1 MNLKKIQKYLKQN
14 KINIFLINRT
24 DEFLN
29 EYIAPYA
36 ERLKWISNFSGSA
49 GRAIIL
55 ENKAYIFVDGR
66 YSYQV
71 RGEVNKKFF
80 LIKHL
85 KDYWKILEKSI
96 KKNFYIGID
105 PYHHSCDEFKILNQ
119 IITRKKSKI
128 HFFNKNPID
137 LFWNNQPRYPKS
149 KIFIHEY
156 KFSGKTSF
164 KKLKHVQSN
173 LLSKKIDFYIL
184 TKLDSIAW
192 LLNIRGNDMIY
203 SPLFLSY
210 AIVPK
215 KGKIQLFV
223 DKYKIKNIE
232 KKINKIANIH
242 PIQNISKFIY
252 AMEKNCVVGFDESN
266 IPFKFKILC
275 KKNNIYTI
283 NFTDP
288 CIYLKAEK
296 NKIELQGAR
305 NANLRDGLSITKF
318 LYWLKNNKNINKYD
332 EIKAAKY
339 LYKLRSSNHL
349 FFSLSFETISAIGK
363 NAALPHYRVS
373 SQTNQK
379 FYKNCIYLV
388 DSGAQYKD
396 GTTDITRT
404 VVIGDPT
411 KEHKDRFTRVLKGHI
426 AVSKL
431 SFKKN
436 IKGSKIDYVARKSLK
451 EIGCDYDHGT
461 GHGIG
466 SFLNVH
472 EGPQRISKI
481 SYNNEGELR
490 NGMILSNEPGFY
502 KKNKYGIRIENLI
515 IIKSKTNKLSQFETI
530 SFAPIDSDLIDLNIL
545 SKLEIDWLNQYHAEV
560 FKKLKNKL
568 DTKER
573 AWLREVTKPL

>member
-1 MNLKKIQKYLKQN
+1 MNLIKIQKYLKKN

-66 YSYQV
+66 YSFQV
-71 RGEVNKKFF
+71 HSEVNTNFF
-80 LIKHL
+80 LIEPL
-85 KDYWKILEKSI
+85 KDYWKILEKII

-105 PYHHSCDEFKILNQ
+105 PLHHSYDEFKILNK

-137 LFWNNQPRYPKS
+137 LFWKNQPRHPKS
-149 KIFIHEY
+149 KVFIHEF
-156 KFSGKTSF
+156 KFAGKSSF
-164 KKLKHVQSN
+164 EKLKYIQTK
-173 LLSKKIDFYIL
+173 LLSKKIDLYIL
-184 TKLDSIAW
+184 NQLDSIAW
-192 LLNIRGNDMIY
+192 LLNMRGNDMIY
-203 SPLFLSY
+203 SPLFFCY

-215 KGKIQLFV
+215 SGKIQLFI
-223 DKYKIKNIE
+223 DKYKIKNAE
-232 KKINKIANIH
+232 QKINIIADIH
-242 PIQNISKFIY
+242 PIESIFNFLYTIENNY
-252 AMEKNCVVGFDESN
+252 VVGLDESN
-266 IPFKFKILC
+266 IPCQFKILC
-275 KKNNIYTI
+275 KKNHINTI

-288 CIYLKAEK
+288 CLYPKAEK
-296 NKIELQGAR
+296 NSIELKGAR

-318 LYWLKNNKNINKYD
+318 LYWLKNKKNINNLD

-339 LYKLRSSNHL
+339 LYKLRKSNDL

-363 NAALPHYRVS
+363 NAAMPHYRVS
-373 SQTNQK
+373 AQTNQK
-379 FYKNCIYLV
+379 FYNNCIYLI
-388 DSGAQYKD
+388 DSGAQYRD

-404 VVIGDPT
+404 IVLGNPT

-426 AVSKL
+426 SISIL

-436 IKGSKIDYVARKSLK
+436 TKGSEIDYIARKSLK
-451 EIGCDYDHGT
+451 EIGCNYDHGT

-481 SYNNEGELR
+481 SYHNEGELR
-490 NGMILSNEPGFY
+490 DGMILSNEPGFY

-515 IIKSKTNKLSQFETI
+515 IVKSKTKRLSEFETI
-530 SFAPIDSDLIDLNIL
+530 SFAPIDRELIDLSIL
-545 SKLEIDWLNQYHAEV
+545 SKVEIDWIDQYHETV

-568 DTKER
+568 DLEER
-573 AWLREVTKPL
+573 TWLRKVTKPL